1 MVVLNALFCR
11 MESDGHSEQ
20 QQYGGHHCN
29 PISAP
34 LRLLELL
41 RHQRWHQQLW
51 YVHRSQFAVQMQYLA
66 CVFLYVFHTQLHQR
80 CVGPPQALCLRTAEY
95 LTASATTSS
104 STRFTNEICEARPGN
119 RVEVI
124 IHSDKH
130 EKLSVLHKMKVLRV
144 E

>member
-1 MVVLNALFCR
+1 MHFSAEWSRTATQNNNNTAATTVTPSAPRFASWSSSVI
-11 MESDGHSEQ
+11 SDGTNSCGTFTGRSLQ
-20 QQYGGHHCN
+20 CKCN
-29 PISAP
+29 IWPA
-34 LRLLELL
+34 L
-41 RHQRWHQQLW
+41 
-51 YVHRSQFAVQMQYLA
+51 
-66 CVFLYVFHTQLHQR
+66 LYVFHTQLHQR

-119 RVEVI
+119 SVEVI